1 MYKETR
7 RQGVQ
12 GVQDKC
18 LLASYFHKQWK
29 DTGESGNVLRSALP
43 LGYAKNSLNSMSP
56 CLQKASG
63 ACES

>member
-29 DTGESGNVLRSALP
+29 DTGESGNVL
-43 LGYAKNSLNSMSP
+43 NSLNSMSP

>member
-1 MYKETR
+1 MFEETR

-12 GVQDKC
+12 GVQDNS
-18 LLASYFHKQWK
+18 LLTPKSIELMDHSRV
-29 DTGESGNVLRSALP
+29 SGNVLRSALP
-43 LGYAKNSLNSMSP
+43 LGYAKNSLNSLST